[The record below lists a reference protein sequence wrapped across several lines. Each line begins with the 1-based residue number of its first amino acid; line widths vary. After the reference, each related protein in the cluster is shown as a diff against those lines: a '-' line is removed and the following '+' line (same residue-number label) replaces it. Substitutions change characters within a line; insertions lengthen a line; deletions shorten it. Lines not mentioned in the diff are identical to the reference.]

1 MSGIASN
8 AILNTSIRSFGAIA
22 NLLTQLTALAVLS
35 RLLPIEAFGA
45 VTYSMLLVGFAEMIC
60 QFGVGQAL
68 VQAPK
73 ISQTE
78 VRTAL
83 AITITTACVAILAV
97 LACSV
102 LLNLEEQSQHLMR
115 ALSLVCLASSSYV
128 ISHALLQ
135 REHRFLE
142 ITIADSC
149 SYFISY
155 VVVGI
160 GLAVLGAGVWS
171 LVASI
176 LTHAFLRATLLWSR
190 TRHSLL
196 PRFSRMASGPLM
208 RFGSTLTAARIVNYG
223 AQCSDGLM
231 TGFFLGNYSLGIYSR
246 SMQLIK
252 LPFQLI
258 VSSVHSVLFPLL
270 ARVEDVATIRKTYY
284 RATMFMLCLMTSY
297 GCVLFLIAPEL
308 IEMLFGP
315 AWKES
320 APLLQILAPVSVF
333 SVYSLGDAVLKAT
346 NHVRLQVCAHT
357 CFFLSLSVSSLIGA
371 MWIGVSGVA
380 TAVLISYTLV
390 YLGIL
395 AACRYSL
402 MGTWYEVWRIHV
414 PPLCMGVAIIGSGAA
429 VRTMFVNFFNANGPI
444 LCLAVTA
451 ICTMV
456 FLFVSTVP
464 TVRVLT
470 EYRHLF
476 LQNVGVVTEGLR
488 TTTVQM
494 RNSIFETEES
504 RV

>member
-1 MSGIASN
+1 M
-8 AILNTSIRSFGAIA
+8 
-22 NLLTQLTALAVLS
+22 
-35 RLLPIEAFGA
+35 
-45 VTYSMLLVGFAEMIC
+45 
-60 QFGVGQAL
+60 
-68 VQAPK
+68 
-73 ISQTE
+73 
-78 VRTAL
+78 
-83 AITITTACVAILAV
+83 TTACVAILAV
-97 LACSV
+97 SACSV
-102 LLNLEEQSQHLMR
+102 LLNLEESSQHLMR

-160 GLAVLGAGVWS
+160 GLAVLGAGAWS

-196 PRFSRMASGPLM
+196 PRFSRTASGPLM
-208 RFGSTLTAARIVNYG
+208 RFGSTITAARIVNYG
-223 AQCSDGLM
+223 AQCSDGLI

-258 VSSVHSVLFPLL
+258 VTSVHSVLFPLL
-270 ARVEDVATIRKTYY
+270 ARVEEVATIRKTYY
-284 RATMFMLCLMTSY
+284 RATMFLLCLMTSY

-308 IEMLFGP
+308 IEILFGP
-315 AWKES
+315 AWKDS
-320 APLLQILAPVSVF
+320 APLLRILAPISVF

-346 NHVRLQVCAHT
+346 NHVRLQVYTHT

-371 MWIGVSGVA
+371 IWLGVNGVA
-380 TAVLISYTLV
+380 TAVLLSYILV

-402 MGTWYEVWRIHV
+402 MGTWYEVWQIHV
-414 PPLCMGVAIIGSGAA
+414 PPLCMGAVIIGSGAA
-429 VRTMFVNFFNANGPI
+429 VRTTFVSIFDAQGPM

-451 ICTMV
+451 TCTMV
-456 FLFVSTVP
+456 FLLVSTVP
-464 TVRVLT
+464 TVRVLA

-476 LQNVGVVTEGLR
+476 LQNVGVVTERLR
-488 TTTVQM
+488 TTTIQM
-494 RNSIFETEES
+494 RNSIFETEDS
-504 RV
+504 QV